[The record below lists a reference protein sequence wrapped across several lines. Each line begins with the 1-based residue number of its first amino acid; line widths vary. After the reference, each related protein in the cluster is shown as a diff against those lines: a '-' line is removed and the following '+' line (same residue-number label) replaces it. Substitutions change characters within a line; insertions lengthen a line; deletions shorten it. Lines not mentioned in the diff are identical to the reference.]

1 MGLVPLRPAVKYFII
16 LLLLGLWSRGF
27 SLLLWLVKYLMRNA
41 FSVEFFPHI
50 FKLLTIDNLIVNSIH
65 VIKSYKENV
74 ELNPA
79 AHIENRYAVEL

>member
-1 MGLVPLRPAVKYFII
+1 
-16 LLLLGLWSRGF
+16 
-27 SLLLWLVKYLMRNA
+27 MRNV

-50 FKLLTIDNLIVNSIH
+50 FKLLTIDNLIVNSIQ